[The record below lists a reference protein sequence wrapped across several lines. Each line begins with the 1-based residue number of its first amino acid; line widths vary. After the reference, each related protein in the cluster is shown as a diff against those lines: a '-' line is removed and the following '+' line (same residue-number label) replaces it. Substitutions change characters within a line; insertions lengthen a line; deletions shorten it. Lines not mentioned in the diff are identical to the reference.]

1 MSDKEQYG
9 GDKEAWEGEKEQ
21 ASDDVEGHGFTPP
34 AHATDEGETEEPD
47 VEGHGFTPPAAPPAQ
62 YDT

>member
-1 MSDKEQYG
+1 MGDKEQYG
-9 GDKEAWEGEKEQ
+9 GDKEQYGGDKEQ
-21 ASDDVEGHGFTPP
+21 ASD
-34 AHATDEGETEEPD
+34 D

>member
-9 GDKEAWEGEKEQ
+9 GDKEQ

-34 AHATDEGETEEPD
+34 AHATDEGEKETEEPD
-47 VEGHGFTPPAAPPAQ
+47 VEGHGFTPPAQA
-62 YDT
+62 DF

>member
-1 MSDKEQYG
+1 MGDKEQYG

-34 AHATDEGETEEPD
+34 AQAD
-47 VEGHGFTPPAAPPAQ
+47 F
-62 YDT
+62 